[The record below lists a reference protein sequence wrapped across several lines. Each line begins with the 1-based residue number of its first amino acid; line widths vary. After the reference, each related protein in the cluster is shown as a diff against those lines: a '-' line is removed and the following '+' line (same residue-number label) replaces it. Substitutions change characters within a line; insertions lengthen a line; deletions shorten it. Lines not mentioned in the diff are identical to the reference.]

1 MKRNLLLMIM
11 LLSITIPSFA
21 YDHVSGGIYYNKT
34 SDSTVE
40 VTYKSNQY
48 LSYSGNVIIPEKE
61 TYNGITYSVTSIGD
75 DAFYNCTDLTSVTI
89 PNSVTSIGI
98 SAFYSCIGLTSV
110 RIPNS
115 VTLIKIGAFCK
126 CASLKSIKIS
136 NSVKYIIKATFG
148 YCTSLTSV
156 TIPSSVTSI
165 GSGAFQGCSSLTSVT
180 IPNSVTSIG
189 SEAFQGCSI
198 LTSVTIPNSVTS
210 IGYDVFEDCTGL
222 TSINVDEANYNYCS
236 DGSALF
242 EKNNKN
248 ILTLCGGYKGSYSI
262 PSSVKRISEHAF
274 RKCRGLTS
282 VTIPNSVTFISG
294 YTFSCCTGLM
304 SINVDEANTKY
315 CSDGGIL
322 FNKDKTTLL
331 AMYGGYKG
339 DSFIHN
345 SVKSIEYCAFAYCKD
360 LTSVTIP
367 NSVVS
372 IGSST
377 FEFCTGLTTITIP
390 DSVKWIGSDTFAG
403 CSGLTSVTIPK
414 SVIEI
419 GVTAFNECKSLCDI
433 YTYISRPGTV
443 NIDAIAFE
451 GVDKSTCKLHV
462 IKGTK
467 ALYQAADQWK
477 DFKNIVDDIAVPAG
491 IDNVQT
497 ANSFKCHA
505 DGENIYVTS
514 DKALDGVE
522 VYSLDGK
529 MITRSLEKSNS
540 YIIPIK
546 EKACIIRSG
555 KTAVKE
561 RLRRY

>member
-75 DAFYNCTDLTSVTI
+75 DAFYNCTDLTSVT
-89 PNSVTSIGI
+89 
-98 SAFYSCIGLTSV
+98 
-110 RIPNS
+110 IPNS

-210 IGYDVFEDCTGL
+210 IGCDVFEDCRGL

-282 VTIPNSVTFISG
+282 VTIPNSVTYIGDCAFFG
-294 YTFSCCTGLM
+294 CTGLM

-339 DSFIHN
+339 DYFIPN

>member
-98 SAFYSCIGLTSV
+98 SAFYSCIG
-110 RIPNS
+110 
-115 VTLIKIGAFCK
+115 
-126 CASLKSIKIS
+126 
-136 NSVKYIIKATFG
+136 
-148 YCTSLTSV
+148 LTSV

-262 PSSVKRISEHAF
+262 PSAAKRISEHAF

-282 VTIPNSVTFISG
+282 VTIPNSVTYISDGAFFGCTDLTSITIPSSVTFIGG

-477 DFKNIVDDIAVPAG
+477 DFLTIVDDLT
-491 IDNVQT
+491 D
-497 ANSFKCHA
+497 C
-505 DGENIYVTS
+505 
-514 DKALDGVE
+514 
-522 VYSLDGK
+522 
-529 MITRSLEKSNS
+529 
-540 YIIPIK
+540 
-546 EKACIIRSG
+546 
-555 KTAVKE
+555 
-561 RLRRY
+561 